1 MPAVVQKERKRI
13 ALNNDHLQE
22 DRPETGTAAEGKTDS
37 DAQTAEPS
45 FGECHAHVF
54 MNGTDYRLA
63 VSRNEGHPDIGWIRH
78 VFGEYK
84 KRGITFV
91 REGGDHYGVSLAA
104 KKIAPEFGI
113 TYLSP
118 VFGIFREGDYGRVVG
133 NSFRTMSEYTE
144 LVRRVKREGGDFI
157 KIMTT
162 GIMDFK
168 TVGGLTGT
176 ALPSGEIR
184 EMVHIAHEEG
194 FCVMSH
200 TNGAQAVIDAV
211 EAGVDSVEHGNFQ
224 NEESLACLAESS
236 AVYVP
241 TVVTVRNLIGDGRF
255 NDAVI
260 RRIWEGIQENL
271 QVGRRLGVR
280 YALGSDAGAYRVLHG
295 QGVEDEFRAFREAFP
310 DDPDLV
316 RDLKAGEQKIRGWI
330 SG

>member
-37 DAQTAEPS
+37 DAQAAGLS

-176 ALPSGEIR
+176 ALPRGEIR

-224 NEESLACLAESS
+224 NEESLALH
-236 AVYVP
+236 
-241 TVVTVRNLIGDGRF
+241 NQKW
-255 NDAVI
+255 
-260 RRIWEGIQENL
+260 RIQAFLGL
-271 QVGRRLGVR
+271 RL
-280 YALGSDAGAYRVLHG
+280 
-295 QGVEDEFRAFREAFP
+295 
-310 DDPDLV
+310 
-316 RDLKAGEQKIRGWI
+316 
-330 SG
+330 

>member
-1 MPAVVQKERKRI
+1 MSAVVQKERERI
-13 ALNNDHLQE
+13 ALTNDHFQE
-22 DRPETGTAAEGKTDS
+22 DSPEPETGTEGKKDS
-37 DAQTAEPS
+37 DAQAAGLS

-63 VSRNEGHPDIGWIRH
+63 VSRNEGHPDIGWIRY

-168 TVGGLTGT
+168 TVD
-176 ALPSGEIR
+176 R
-184 EMVHIAHEEG
+184 K
-194 FCVMSH
+194 
-200 TNGAQAVIDAV
+200 
-211 EAGVDSVEHGNFQ
+211 SV
-224 NEESLACLAESS
+224 
-236 AVYVP
+236 V
-241 TVVTVRNLIGDGRF
+241 
-255 NDAVI
+255 
-260 RRIWEGIQENL
+260 
-271 QVGRRLGVR
+271 
-280 YALGSDAGAYRVLHG
+280 
-295 QGVEDEFRAFREAFP
+295 
-310 DDPDLV
+310 
-316 RDLKAGEQKIRGWI
+316 
-330 SG
+330 